1 MRVLFFIC
9 IHEAQRVFLPAVEPT
24 PCPSCYI
31 CSWLLQAKTK
41 KPTLLRKILHIDMDA
56 FFASVEQRDNP
67 DLRGKPVAV
76 GGSRARG
83 VVAAASYE
91 AREFGVRSAMP
102 SSVAAR
108 KCPNLI
114 FVPPRFEVY
123 KEVSQQIRDIFYA
136 YTDLVEP
143 LSLDEAF
150 LDVTENKRQMNS
162 ATDIAREI
170 RQRIY
175 DETGLTASA
184 GISVNKFIAKVASDI
199 NKPNGQKLIHPTQ
212 IDDFTANLEIKRF
225 FGIGRVTTEKLNRM
239 GIHTGADMRQYT
251 RPELVQLFGKSGRYY
266 YHICRGED
274 ERPVRPDR
282 IRKSVGAERTYSEDL
297 SELAGQMDALR
308 RIAEEVG
315 RRMKQGKYRGKT
327 ITMKLRYSDFT
338 TQTRSRSIDHFTD
351 KEAEIY
357 TISSELLEGH
367 PRAQA
372 LRLLGISVS
381 NLDTEIQSTGGQ
393 LTLDF

>member
-1 MRVLFFIC
+1 
-9 IHEAQRVFLPAVEPT
+9 
-24 PCPSCYI
+24 
-31 CSWLLQAKTK
+31 
-41 KPTLLRKILHIDMDA
+41 MDA
-56 FFASVEQRDNP
+56 FYASVEQRDNP

-76 GGSRARG
+76 GGSRERG

-91 AREFGVRSAMP
+91 AREYGVRSAMP
-102 SSVAAR
+102 SSIAVR
-108 KCPNLI
+108 RCPNLI

-123 KEVSQQIRDIFYA
+123 REVSQQIRDIFYV

-170 RQRIY
+170 RQRIF

-212 IDDFTANLEIKRF
+212 IDDFTANLEINRF
-225 FGIGRVTTEKLNRM
+225 FGIGKVTAQKLNDM
-239 GIHTGADMRQYT
+239 GIHTGADLRKYT
-251 RPELVQLFGKSGRYY
+251 RPELVQMFGKSGRYY
-266 YHICRGED
+266 YHICRGLD
-274 ERPVRPDR
+274 ERPVRTDR
-282 IRKSVGAERTYSEDL
+282 IRKSVGAERTYSQDL
-297 SELAGQMDALR
+297 SELDDQLAALR

-327 ITMKLRYSDFT
+327 ITVKLRYSDFT
-338 TQTRSRSIDHFTD
+338 THTRSRSIDRFTD
-351 KEAEIY
+351 AEAEIY
-357 TISSELLEGH
+357 AIAAELLQGH
-367 PRAQA
+367 PREQA
-372 LRLLGISVS
+372 LRLMGIAIS
-381 NLDTEIQSTGGQ
+381 NLDTESRSEGGQ

>member
-1 MRVLFFIC
+1 MVLI
-9 IHEAQRVFLPAVEPT
+9 PAFELTQGPV
-24 PCPSCYI
+24 CYF
-31 CSWLLQAKTK
+31 CSSPLQAKTK
-41 KPTLLRKILHIDMDA
+41 KPTVLRKILHIDMDA

-67 DLRGKPVAV
+67 DLKGKPVAV

-108 KCPNLI
+108 KCPHLI
-114 FVPPRFEVY
+114 FVKPRFEVY
-123 KEVSQQIRDIFYA
+123 KEVSQQIREIFYA

-170 RQRIY
+170 RQRIF
-175 DETGLTASA
+175 EVTGLTASA

-212 IDDFTANLEIKRF
+212 IDAFTAALDIKRF
-225 FGIGRVTTEKLNRM
+225 FGIGKVTAEKLNGM
-239 GIHTGADMRQYT
+239 GIHTGADLRQYT
-251 RPELVQLFGKSGRYY
+251 RPELVQRFGKSGSYY
-266 YHICRGED
+266 YQICRGLD

-297 SELAGQMDALR
+297 SELDGQQEALQ
-308 RIAEEVG
+308 RIAEEVS

-327 ITMKLRYSDFT
+327 ITVKLRYSDFST
-338 TQTRSRSIDHFTD
+338 HTRSHSIDHFTD

-357 TISSELLEGH
+357 TVAAQLLEGH

-372 LRLLGISVS
+372 LRLLGIAIS
-381 NLDTEIQSTGGQ
+381 NLDTERVSEGGQ
-393 LTLDF
+393 LTLEF

>member
-1 MRVLFFIC
+1 
-9 IHEAQRVFLPAVEPT
+9 
-24 PCPSCYI
+24 
-31 CSWLLQAKTK
+31 
-41 KPTLLRKILHIDMDA
+41 MDA

-225 FGIGRVTTEKLNRM
+225 FGIGRVTTEKLNGM
-239 GIHTGADMRQYT
+239 GIHTGADLRKYT

-297 SELAGQMDALR
+297 SELAGQLDALR

-315 RRMKQGKYRGKT
+315 RRMKQGNYRGKT
-327 ITMKLRYSDFT
+327 ITIKLRYSDFT

-357 TISSELLEGH
+357 TIASELLEGH

>member
-1 MRVLFFIC
+1 
-9 IHEAQRVFLPAVEPT
+9 
-24 PCPSCYI
+24 
-31 CSWLLQAKTK
+31 
-41 KPTLLRKILHIDMDA
+41 MDA

-212 IDDFTANLEIKRF
+212 IDDFTANLDIKRF
-225 FGIGRVTTEKLNRM
+225 FGIGRVTTEKLNGM
-239 GIHTGADMRQYT
+239 GIHTGADMRRYT

-357 TISSELLEGH
+357 TIASELLEGH

-372 LRLLGISVS
+372 LRLLGISIS

>member
-1 MRVLFFIC
+1 
-9 IHEAQRVFLPAVEPT
+9 
-24 PCPSCYI
+24 
-31 CSWLLQAKTK
+31 
-41 KPTLLRKILHIDMDA
+41 MDA

-102 SSVAAR
+102 SSLAAR

-225 FGIGRVTTEKLNRM
+225 FGIGRVTTEKLNGM

-327 ITMKLRYSDFT
+327 ITIKLRYSDFT

-357 TISSELLEGH
+357 TIASELLEGH

-372 LRLLGISVS
+372 LRLLGISIS

>member
-1 MRVLFFIC
+1 MLFLHRAAFRTK
-9 IHEAQRVFLPAVEPT
+9 EKPT
-24 PCPSCYI
+24 P
-31 CSWLLQAKTK
+31 
-41 KPTLLRKILHIDMDA
+41 LRKILHIDMDA

-91 AREFGVRSAMP
+91 ARVFGVKSAMP
-102 SSVAAR
+102 AALAAR
-108 KCPNLI
+108 KCPHLI
-114 FVPPRFEVY
+114 FVKPRFEIY
-123 KEVSQQIRDIFYA
+123 KAVSQQIREIFYS

-150 LDVTENKRQMNS
+150 LDVTENKRGMNR
-162 ATDIAREI
+162 ATDIARET
-170 RQRIY
+170 RQRIFE
-175 DETGLTASA
+175 ETGLTASA

-212 IDDFTANLEIKRF
+212 IDAFTANLDVKSF
-225 FGIGRVTTEKLNRM
+225 FGIGKVTAEKLNAM
-239 GIHTGADMRQYT
+239 GIHTGADLRRFT
-251 RPELVQLFGKSGRYY
+251 RPELVQRFGKSGSYY

-282 IRKSVGAERTYSEDL
+282 IRKSVGAERTFGEDL
-297 SELAGQMDALR
+297 AELPAQLEALQ
-308 RIAEEVG
+308 RIAEEVS
-315 RRMKQGKYRGKT
+315 RRMKQGSHRGKT
-327 ITMKLRYSDFT
+327 ITLKLRYSDFST
-338 TQTRSRSIDHFTD
+338 HTRSQTIDHFTD
-351 KEAEIY
+351 KESEIY
-357 TISSELLEGH
+357 QVAARLLEEH

-372 LRLLGISVS
+372 FRLLGISVS
-381 NLDTEIQSTGGQ
+381 NLDTVRVGEGGQ

>member
-1 MRVLFFIC
+1 
-9 IHEAQRVFLPAVEPT
+9 
-24 PCPSCYI
+24 
-31 CSWLLQAKTK
+31 
-41 KPTLLRKILHIDMDA
+41 MDA
-56 FFASVEQRDNP
+56 FYASVEQRDNP

-76 GGSRARG
+76 GGSRERG

-91 AREFGVRSAMP
+91 AREYGVRSAMP
-102 SSVAAR
+102 SSIASR
-108 KCPNLI
+108 RCPNLI

-123 KEVSQQIRDIFYA
+123 REVSEQIREIFYS

-170 RQRIY
+170 RQRIF

-225 FGIGRVTTEKLNRM
+225 FGIGKVTAGKLNDM
-239 GIHTGADMRQYT
+239 GIHIGADMRKYT
-251 RPELVQLFGKSGRYY
+251 RPELVQMFGKSGSYY
-266 YHICRGED
+266 YHICRGLD
-274 ERPVRPDR
+274 DRPVRPDR
-282 IRKSVGAERTYSEDL
+282 IRKSVGAERTYSEDI
-297 SELAGQMDALR
+297 SELEDQLDALR
-308 RIAEEVG
+308 RIAEDVG
-315 RRMKQGKYRGKT
+315 RRMQKGMHRGKT
-327 ITMKLRYSDFT
+327 ITVKLRYSDFT
-338 TQTRSRSIDHFTD
+338 THTRSRSIDHFTD
-351 KEAEIY
+351 ADAEIY
-357 TISSELLEGH
+357 AIAAELLEGH
-367 PRAQA
+367 PREQP
-372 LRLLGISVS
+372 LRLMGIAIS
-381 NLDTEIQSTGGQ
+381 NLDTENRSESGQ

>member
-1 MRVLFFIC
+1 
-9 IHEAQRVFLPAVEPT
+9 
-24 PCPSCYI
+24 
-31 CSWLLQAKTK
+31 
-41 KPTLLRKILHIDMDA
+41 
-56 FFASVEQRDNP
+56 
-67 DLRGKPVAV
+67 
-76 GGSRARG
+76 
-83 VVAAASYE
+83 
-91 AREFGVRSAMP
+91 
-102 SSVAAR
+102 
-108 KCPNLI
+108 
-114 FVPPRFEVY
+114 
-123 KEVSQQIRDIFYA
+123 
-136 YTDLVEP
+136 
-143 LSLDEAF
+143 
-150 LDVTENKRQMNS
+150 MNS

-239 GIHTGADMRQYT
+239 GIHTGADLRKYT
-251 RPELVQLFGKSGRYY
+251 RPELVQLFGKSGSYY

-357 TISSELLEGH
+357 TIASELLEGH

-372 LRLLGISVS
+372 LRLLGISIS

>member
-1 MRVLFFIC
+1 LILPPSTSQPPRVLLL
-9 IHEAQRVFLPAVEPT
+9 HLPLA
-24 PCPSCYI
+24 I
-31 CSWLLQAKTK
+31 KTNEYPK
-41 KPTLLRKILHIDMDA
+41 TLRKILHIDMDA

-67 DLRGKPVAV
+67 ALQGKPVAV
-76 GGSRARG
+76 GGSRERG

-102 SSVAAR
+102 SSIAAR
-108 KCPNLI
+108 KCPELI
-114 FVPPRFEVY
+114 FVKPRFEVY
-123 KEVSQQIRDIFYA
+123 KEVSQQIREIFYA

-150 LDVTENKRQMNS
+150 LDVTENKRQMNR

-170 RQRIY
+170 RQRIF

-184 GISVNKFIAKVASDI
+184 GISINKFIAKVASDI

-212 IDDFTANLEIKRF
+212 IDEFTANLDIKRF
-225 FGIGRVTTEKLNRM
+225 FGIGKVTAEKLNGM
-239 GIHTGADMRQYT
+239 GIHTGADLRTYT
-251 RPELVQLFGKSGRYY
+251 RPELVQLFGKSGGYY
-266 YHICRGED
+266 YHICRGMD

-282 IRKSVGAERTYSEDL
+282 IRKSVGAERTYSEDI
-297 SELAGQMDALR
+297 SELDEQQSALM

-327 ITMKLRYSDFT
+327 ITVKLRYSDFT
-338 TQTRSRSIDHFTD
+338 THTRSRSIDHFTD
-351 KEAEIY
+351 AEEEIFA
-357 TISSELLEGH
+357 IAAELLEGH
-367 PRAQA
+367 PREQA
-372 LRLLGISVS
+372 LRLLGISIS
-381 NLDTEIQSTGGQ
+381 NLDSESQTTGGQ